1 MSGPLVGG
9 DDLVMTERLMADQ
22 PRPPGRRE
30 SLVDNPRLRQA
41 CNWLA
46 AALALYWVI
55 HRLWPAPNGILVKG
69 AVVGGLYA
77 LIALGIALVYRANR
91 IVNFAQGDL
100 GGVPA
105 SLAVLLIAVSG
116 WPYLPAMVVGLA
128 SGVVLGVFIEF
139 VIIRRF
145 ARAPRL
151 ILTVATIG
159 VAQLLVFGEIGL
171 PRAFGA
177 TVPPQSFPSPF
188 NFSFS
193 IGVVRF
199 QGNDVLAIVAA
210 PLAIA
215 ALAWFLNRTHTGVA
229 VRACAENADRASLLG
244 VPVHRVNTVVW
255 AVAGLLATVGV
266 ILRAGV
272 VGLPIGSALGLA
284 VLLRTLTAAVLGRM
298 ESMPTIVGASLLI
311 GMIEQA
317 AVYHTGRADAVD
329 LVMFLVIV
337 FALLVQRRQ
346 LASRAQEA
354 ALSTWTA
361 IREVRQLP
369 PELAPLAP
377 IQWAR
382 RALLAVV
389 VLCVL
394 GAPYVVGEARTGLGS
409 FLASYLIIG
418 LSLLILAGWAGQISL
433 GQFAFVGVGSAA
445 AAWMTLHW
453 HVDLILQLVLAG
465 LLGAVVAVVIGIP
478 ALRIR
483 GLFLAVATLAFTF
496 AASSYFLSTE
506 HLHWIPNQFTPIPR
520 LPLLGRI
527 YIDSADRYYY
537 FSYVVLLVCILAV
550 VGMKRSRIG
559 RVLIATRENERAVQ
573 AYGINVTR
581 AKLVAF
587 AVSGFLAALAGVL
600 ILHHDN
606 YLYAGLAD
614 PQSSIN
620 VFIMV
625 IIGGLGSMT
634 GVFAGAIYLEGLT
647 WVEGALPRAL
657 QNIFQ
662 IMGSGVGLVVILMFL
677 PGGVGS
683 LLFNGRDRLL
693 RAFAVRRGI
702 TVPSL
707 IADSAARD
715 AVPPAIPLA
724 FAPPDGA
731 FGDSAADHSGR
742 QRANGQRTGR
752 GRAATQSAASTAS
765 AAGADG
771 ADGQ

>member
-1 MSGPLVGG
+1 
-9 DDLVMTERLMADQ
+9 MTA
-22 PRPPGRRE
+22 
-30 SLVDNPRLRQA
+30 SFVDNARLRQA

-46 AALALYWVI
+46 GALVSYWVI
-55 HRLWPAPNGILVKG
+55 KRLWPAPNGILVKG

-105 SLAVLLIAVSG
+105 SLAVLLIAVSH
-116 WPYLPAMVVGLA
+116 WPYLPAMLVGLV
-128 SGVVLGVFIEF
+128 SGVVLGVVIEF

-145 ARAPRL
+145 AHAPRL

-159 VAQLLVFGEIGL
+159 IAQLLVFGEIGL

-244 VPVHRVNTVVW
+244 VPVRRVNMVVW

-272 VGLPIGSALGLA
+272 VGLPIGSALGLS

-298 ESMPTIVGASLLI
+298 ESMPTIVGASLVI
-311 GMIEQA
+311 GVIEQA
-317 AVYHTGRADAVD
+317 AVYHTGRADTVD

-337 FALLVQRRQ
+337 FALLAQRRQ

-361 IREVRQLP
+361 IREVRPLP
-369 PELAPLAP
+369 PELASLAP
-377 IQWAR
+377 IRWAR
-382 RALLAVV
+382 RAVLAVV
-389 VLCVL
+389 AVCVL
-394 GAPYVVGEARTGLGS
+394 GAPYVVGEGRTGLGS

-418 LSLLILAGWAGQISL
+418 LSLLVLAGWAGQISL

-445 AAWMTLHW
+445 SAWMTLHW
-453 HVDLILQLVLAG
+453 QVDLILQLVLAG
-465 LLGAVVAVVIGIP
+465 LLGAVVAVAVGIP

-496 AASSYFLSTE
+496 AASSYFLSPE
-506 HLHWIPNQFTPIPR
+506 HAHWLPSQFTPVPR

-537 FSYVVLLVCILAV
+537 FSYAVLLVCIVAV
-550 VGMKRSRIG
+550 AGLKRSRIG

-573 AYGINVTR
+573 AYGINVTQ

-587 AVSGFLAALAGVL
+587 AASGFLAALAGVL

-647 WVEGALPRAL
+647 WFRGALPAAL
-657 QNIFQ
+657 QNLFA
-662 IMGSGVGLVVILMFL
+662 IMGSGIGLVVILMFL

-683 LLFNGRDRLL
+683 MIFKGRDRLL
-693 RAFAVRRGI
+693 REFADRRGI

-715 AVPPAIPLA
+715 TVAATLPLA
-724 FAPPDGA
+724 AEPADEAGA
-731 FGDSAADHSGR
+731 E
-742 QRANGQRTGR
+742 T
-752 GRAATQSAASTAS
+752 AASTANGDAGRGRT
-765 AAGADG
+765 AARMPAGTRVG
-771 ADGQ
+771 GGGR

>member
-1 MSGPLVGG
+1 MSEPLVVA
-9 DDLVMTERLMADQ
+9 DDRVVSELLTASAEEPPARSRRRSFIDD
-22 PRPPGRRE
+22 PRI
-30 SLVDNPRLRQA
+30 RQA

-46 AALALYWVI
+46 GALAFYWVVK
-55 HRLWPAPNGILVKG
+55 RLWPAPNGILVKG

-100 GGVPA
+100 GGLPA
-105 SLAVLLIAVSG
+105 SLAVLLIAESG
-116 WPYLPAMVVGLA
+116 WPYLPAILVGLA

-159 VAQLLVFGEIGL
+159 IAQLLVFGEIGL

-177 TVPPQSFPSPF
+177 SVAPQSFPSPF
-188 NFSFS
+188 NFSFH

-244 VPVHRVNTVVW
+244 VPVRRVNMVVW

-272 VGLPIGSALGLA
+272 VGLPIGSALGLS

-298 ESMPTIVGASLLI
+298 EHMPTIVGASLLI

-337 FALLVQRRQ
+337 VALLAQRRR

-354 ALSTWTA
+354 TLSTWTA
-361 IREVRQLP
+361 IREVRPLP
-369 PELAPLAP
+369 PELARLPA

-382 RALLAVV
+382 RVLLAVV
-389 VLCVL
+389 ALCVL
-394 GAPYVVGEARTGLGS
+394 GAPYVLGEARTGLGS

-453 HVDLILQLVLAG
+453 QVDLILQLVLAG
-465 LLGAVVAVVIGIP
+465 LLGAAVAVVIGIP

-506 HLHWIPNQFTPIPR
+506 HFHWLPDQFTPVPR

-527 YIDSADRYYY
+527 YVDSADRYYY
-537 FSYVVLLVCILAV
+537 FSYAVLLCCIFAV

-573 AYGINVTR
+573 AYGINVTG

-587 AVSGFLAALAGVL
+587 AASGFLAALAGVL
-600 ILHHDN
+600 IVHHDN

-625 IIGGLGSMT
+625 IIGGLGSIT

-647 WVEGALPRAL
+647 WFQGALPHSL
-657 QNIFQ
+657 QSLFQ
-662 IMGSGVGLVVILMFL
+662 IMGSGIGLVVILMFL

-683 LLFNGRDRLL
+683 LIFKGRDRLL
-693 RAFAVRRGI
+693 REFADRKRI

-707 IADSAARD
+707 IADSGVRD
-715 AVPPAIPLA
+715 ATPTMPLA
-724 FAPPDGA
+724 EAPPGPAKATTQVGA
-731 FGDSAADHSGR
+731 
-742 QRANGQRTGR
+742 
-752 GRAATQSAASTAS
+752 AATGASR
-765 AAGADG
+765 
-771 ADGQ
+771 